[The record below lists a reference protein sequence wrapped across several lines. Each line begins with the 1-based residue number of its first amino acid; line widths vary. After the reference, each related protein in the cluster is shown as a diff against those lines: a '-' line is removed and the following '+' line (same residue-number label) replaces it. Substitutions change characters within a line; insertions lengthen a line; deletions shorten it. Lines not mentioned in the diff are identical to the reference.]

1 MKKIVL
7 LSLLLVSAAFA
18 KIQVDTTY
26 SVFGEIVKKVG
37 GENVKVTVLASSQ
50 YDPHFIVPKPSLLA
64 KLRAADMLVINGGGL
79 EIGWLPPLLRNAN
92 NGSINPGG
100 KGFLDISHFIDL
112 INKPTSVSR
121 GFGDVH
127 PQGNPHYMTD
137 PHMVTLVA
145 KVIAKKLAIIDPQNS
160 DVYAENLKKFLNE
173 WDIFLQ
179 KIDTKMQECKGKK
192 VVQYHE
198 LFNYFLKR
206 YGFKNYTDIEPLP
219 GVSPSS
225 RHTLSVIQTIRKND
239 IKTIIQDVYH
249 EKKTAKF
256 IASKSDA
263 KVVVLP
269 HDVRALEGTDT
280 LEGFY
285 TMIASK
291 LCQ

>member
-26 SVFGEIVKKVG
+26 AALGEIVKRVG
-37 GENVKVTVLASSQ
+37 GENVKVTVLANSQ

-92 NGSINPGG
+92 NGNINPGA

-112 INKPTSVSR
+112 VNKPTTVSR

-145 KVIAKKLAIIDPQNS
+145 KVIAKKLSIIDPLSSDAYSQNL
-160 DVYAENLKKFLNE
+160 EKFLNE
-173 WDIFLQ
+173 WNGFLT
-179 KIDTKMQECKGKK
+179 KLDTKMQGCKAKK
-192 VVQYHE
+192 VIQYHE

-206 YGFKNYTDIEPLP
+206 YGLKNYADIEPLP

-249 EKKTAKF
+249 ERKTAKF
-256 IASKSDA
+256 IASKSGA

-269 HDVRALEGTDT
+269 HDVRALDGTDT
-280 LEGFY
+280 LEDFY
-285 TMIASK
+285 RMIASK